1 MELTIENVYRLLDS
15 NEYSIEFLTPEK
27 LQSFNNPPKFSLED
41 WTDTMKLILDTMW
54 PGYKIKKFK
63 NEKEPTIGGLCVL
76 KEIHKNRIF
85 KGVTELSFK
94 DFYPMIISKLSL
106 IEKPHKDIDP
116 YGEENWEEKSFFKQE
131 LQWNTDKFPILYRF
145 LLDNKEEFKKYNNER
160 VNLLINRLLNF
171 TWGAVNSKHSLFTC
185 WNTDAVAETG
195 RNILQSILEEFP
207 EHVICVDYDTI
218 FFSAFDEI
226 RNQLENKIFEIGIQF
241 DIDFHAYFIPFNK
254 KDYITTEH
262 EIKVHGCHNIISN
275 LREQNERLQKRR
287 DEFNKTRI
295 EDFDKTRKTGLGKYK
310 SPGIFV
316 TEIDN
321 SELYP
326 THTIDGLSYN
336 PIDNPVPV
344 SMKIAAQTI
353 GLDLVKVK
361 PPTSNVIDFDP
372 SKYDTVVTRGKD
384 GIDEVKYVKSY
395 EKPTK
400 TMTSTPVWGNGDENF
415 HCRPDSDQP
424 KKGKPGYIASKC
436 KPTQKEMDD
445 DLSDLFQG
453 LFEE

>member
-15 NEYSIEFLTPEK
+15 TEYSIEFLTPEK
-27 LQSFNNPPKFSLED
+27 LQSFNNPPKFSLDD

-63 NEKEPTIGGLCVL
+63 TEKEPTRGGLSVL
-76 KEIHKNRIF
+76 KEIHRHRIF

-94 DFYPMIISKLSL
+94 DFYPTIISKLSL

-116 YGEENWEEKSFFKQE
+116 YGEENWEERSFFKQE
-131 LQWNTDKFPILYRF
+131 LQWNTDKFPILYKF
-145 LLDNKEEFKKYNNER
+145 LLNNKDEFKKYNNER
-160 VNLLINRLLNF
+160 VDLLIRRLLNF
-171 TWGAVNSKHSLFTC
+171 TWGAVNSRHSLFTC

-207 EHVICVDYDTI
+207 EHIISIDYDTI

-226 RNQLENKIFEIGIQF
+226 RNQLENKIFEIGIPF
-241 DIDFHAYFIPFNK
+241 DVEFHAYLIPFNN
-254 KDYITTEH
+254 KDYIISEH
-262 EIKVHGCHNIISN
+262 EIKVHGCHNIITN
-275 LREQNERLQKRR
+275 LREQNERLQKRKE
-287 DEFNKTRI
+287 EFQER
-295 EDFDKTRKTGLGKYK
+295 KYK
-310 SPGIFV
+310 SPGVFV
-316 TEIDN
+316 REIDN

-326 THTIDGLSYN
+326 THTIDGDS
-336 PIDNPVPV
+336 PVTPMDGLNPV

-353 GLDLVKVK
+353 GLDLTKVK
-361 PPTSNVIDFDP
+361 PSTSNVIYFDP
-372 SKYDTVVTRGKD
+372 SKYDTIVTTRGKD
-384 GIDEVKYVKSY
+384 GRDEVKY

-415 HCRPDSDQP
+415 HCRPDSDQL

-445 DLSDLFQG
+445 DLSDLFQE